1 MVSIDLW
8 KGIDLRLGEIFMMI
22 REKAFAGLSVM
33 TVADL
38 HQLPSVMRKLI
49 FSRFCDKESMKHL

>member
-1 MVSIDLW
+1 MVSSDLW
-8 KGIDLRLGEIFMMI
+8 KDIDLRLGEIFMMI

-38 HQLPSVMRKLI
+38 HQLPSVMRK
-49 FSRFCDKESMKHL
+49 RFCENIFTILW

>member
-1 MVSIDLW
+1 MERY
-8 KGIDLRLGEIFMMI
+8 LRLGEIFMMI
-22 REKAFAGLSVM
+22 REKAFAGLLVM
-33 TVADL
+33 PIANL